1 MFDSIAAKIVT
12 VIRNTARAVT
22 VAMRRTPWLA
32 PLTVVALI
40 LIW

>member
-1 MFDSIAAKIVT
+1 MFESIVSKIAA
-12 VIRNTARAVT
+12 VIRNTARTVT
-22 VAMRRTPWLA
+22 AAMRRNPWLA

>member
-1 MFDSIAAKIVT
+1 MFESVITKIAN

-22 VAMRRTPWLA
+22 AAMRRTPWLA